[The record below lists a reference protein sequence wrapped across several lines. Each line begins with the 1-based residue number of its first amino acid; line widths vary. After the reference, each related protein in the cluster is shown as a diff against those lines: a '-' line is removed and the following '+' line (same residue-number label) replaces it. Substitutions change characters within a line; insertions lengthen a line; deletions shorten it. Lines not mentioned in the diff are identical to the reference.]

1 MSEWIDTHIACPLC
15 PSSDGYSVNDR
26 GYGTC
31 FSCGGKTHPKDSP
44 KATNMNTKK
53 AQDLLPTGVF
63 KPLVKRK
70 IDEEICKKFGYSIGE
85 DAKGNVV
92 QIAAYRDDTGHI
104 IAQKLRYAGKDF
116 RSTGD
121 MKKAGMFGQHLWKTK
136 GKRIVITEGEIDCLA
151 YATVTNGTW
160 PVVSVKSGAQ
170 SAKSDIKKSLEF
182 LEGYESCIFLFDQ
195 DSVGIAAAHE
205 CAALLSPGKAY
216 IATLPLKDAG
226 EMLEKYMVK
235 ELLTAVYDAKAFRP
249 DGIVSGADIS
259 MDDLLSVVKP
269 GFSIPYPKLGAKLH
283 GLRKRELTLMTAG
296 SGIGKSTL
304 AREIGYHLV
313 KTHGLKIG
321 NVFLEESYTKT
332 AHGYIAIDNNVPLG
346 TLREE
351 PNCITPE
358 AYQKSLDSVVKTQ
371 YFYDHFG
378 SIDSENLISK
388 LKFMATSLE
397 CDFIILDHISI
408 VVSGQKS
415 SGEGERKDIDLLMT
429 ALRGLVEQTG
439 VGLIA
444 ITHLKRPDGGRK
456 SYNEGGR
463 VTLQD
468 MRGSASLEQLSDNII
483 AVERDQQGDNPDQSR
498 IRLLKNR
505 EFGDLGEADLNE
517 FNTTTGRLLPAKEGG
532 GPIIVSGGLDDFDD
546 IPF

>member
-1 MSEWIDTHIACPLC
+1 
-15 PSSDGYSVNDR
+15 
-26 GYGTC
+26 
-31 FSCGGKTHPKDSP
+31 
-44 KATNMNTKK
+44 
-53 AQDLLPTGVF
+53 
-63 KPLVKRK
+63 
-70 IDEEICKKFGYSIGE
+70 
-85 DAKGNVV
+85 
-92 QIAAYRDDTGHI
+92 
-104 IAQKLRYAGKDF
+104 
-116 RSTGD
+116 
-121 MKKAGMFGQHLWKTK
+121 
-136 GKRIVITEGEIDCLA
+136 
-151 YATVTNGTW
+151 
-160 PVVSVKSGAQ
+160 
-170 SAKSDIKKSLEF
+170 
-182 LEGYESCIFLFDQ
+182 
-195 DSVGIAAAHE
+195 
-205 CAALLSPGKAY
+205 
-216 IATLPLKDAG
+216 
-226 EMLEKYMVK
+226 
-235 ELLTAVYDAKAFRP
+235 
-249 DGIVSGADIS
+249 
-259 MDDLLSVVKP
+259 
-269 GFSIPYPKLGAKLH
+269 
-283 GLRKRELTLMTAG
+283 MTAG

-313 KTHGLKIG
+313 KTHGLKVG

-346 TLREE
+346 RLREE

-358 AYQKSLDSVVKTQ
+358 AYQKSLDSVVSSQ

-378 SIDSENLISK
+378 SIDSANLISK
-388 LKFMATSLE
+388 LKYMATSLE
-397 CDFIILDHISI
+397 CDFLILDHISI

-517 FNTTTGRLLPAKEGG
+517 FNLITGRLLP
-532 GPIIVSGGLDDFDD
+532 VSESLIKPSGFTDFDPDD

>member
-1 MSEWIDTHIACPLC
+1 MSEWIETHKPCPISGC
-15 PSSDGYSVNDR
+15 SSTDGYSVNSE
-26 GYGTC
+26 GWGTC
-31 FSCGGKTHPKDSP
+31 FSCGGKTPPNDKP
-44 KATNMNTKK
+44 KASRMTTKK
-53 AQDLLPTGVF
+53 LDLLPTGVY
-63 KPLVKRK
+63 KSLAKRNL
-70 IDEEICKKFGYSIGE
+70 DDMVCKKFGYSVGE
-85 DAKGNVV
+85 DAKGNTV
-92 QIAAYRDDTGHI
+92 QIAAYRDAMGHTV
-104 IAQKLRYAGKDF
+104 AQKLRYAGKDF

-121 MKKAGMFGQHLWKTK
+121 MKKAQMFGQHLWKMG
-136 GKRIVITEGEIDCLA
+136 GKRLVITEGEIDCLA
-151 YATVTNGTW
+151 YATVTNSSW

-170 SAKSDIKKSLEF
+170 SSKGDIKSALEF
-182 LEGYESCIFLFDQ
+182 IESFQSVVFLMDQ
-195 DSVGIAAAHE
+195 DSAGIEAAHE
-205 CAALLSPGKAY
+205 CAALLSPGKAF
-216 IATLPLKDAG
+216 IASLPLKDAG
-226 EMLEKYMVK
+226 EMLVAHRGK
-235 ELLTAVYDAKAFRP
+235 ELMQAVYEAKAFRP
-249 DGIVSGADIS
+249 DGILSGADIS
-259 MDDLLSVVKP
+259 MDDLLSVVAP
-269 GFSIPYPKLGAKLH
+269 GFSIPYPKLEAKLH

-313 KTHGLKIG
+313 KTHGLKVG

-346 TLREE
+346 RLREE

-358 AYQKSLDSVVKTQ
+358 AYQKSLDSVVSSQ

-378 SIDSENLISK
+378 SIDSANLISK
-388 LKFMATSLE
+388 LKYMATSLE
-397 CDFIILDHISI
+397 CDFLILDHISI

-517 FNTTTGRLLPAKEGG
+517 FNLITGRLLP
-532 GPIIVSGGLDDFDD
+532 VSESLIKPSGFTDFDPDD

>member
-1 MSEWIDTHIACPLC
+1 MSEWIDTHMPCPISGC
-15 PSSDGYSVNDR
+15 QSSNGYSVNDS
-26 GYGTC
+26 GWGTC
-31 FSCGGKTHPKDSP
+31 FSCGGKTPPNDQP
-44 KATNMNTKK
+44 KANKMTSKK
-53 AQDLLPTGVF
+53 SQDLLPTGVY
-63 KPLVKRK
+63 KDLVKRN
-70 IDEEICKKFGYSIGE
+70 INDIICKKFGYSVGE
-85 DAKGNVV
+85 DTKGNTC
-92 QIAAYRDDTGHI
+92 QIAAYRDNKGQV

-121 MKKAGMFGQHLWKTK
+121 MKQAQMFGQHLWKSG
-136 GKRIVITEGEIDCLA
+136 GKRLVITEGEIDCLA
-151 YATVTNGTW
+151 YATVTNGSW

-170 SAKSDIKKSLEF
+170 SSKGDIKSQLEF
-182 LEGYESCIFLFDQ
+182 CESYTSVVFLLDQ
-195 DSVGIAAAHE
+195 DSQGIAAAHE

-216 IATLPLKDAG
+216 IASLPLKDAG
-226 EMLEKYMVK
+226 EMLEAHRGK
-235 ELLTAVYDAKAFRP
+235 ELMQAVYEAKAFRP
-249 DGIVSGADIS
+249 DGILSGADIS
-259 MDDLLSVVKP
+259 MDDLLAVVKP
-269 GFSIPYPKLGAKLH
+269 GFSIPYPLLGKKLH

-313 KTHGLKIG
+313 KEHGLKIG

-346 TLREE
+346 RLREE
-351 PNCITPE
+351 PDCITAE
-358 AYQKSLDSVVKTQ
+358 AYQKSLDSVVANQ

-388 LKFMATSLE
+388 LKYMATSLE
-397 CDFIILDHISI
+397 CDFLILDHISI

-517 FNTTTGRLLPAKEGG
+517 FNTTTGRLLPAEEGG
-532 GPIIVSGGLDDFDD
+532 GPIIVDNDFDD